1 MNTTINTKTQVHFCC
16 TKDALSQNPRTGA
29 VCLKYKKINISTD
42 EVKSLASQ
50 IACFG
55 YKGEDFDLNLKAWA
69 NKTVCG
75 LIKYAPI
82 DNTREG
88 LWFAH
93 QETEGKSEAEIH
105 DIIKMQARA
114 GLDTDWLYL
123 VKKAR
128 KAKSENAYYFFVMWL
143 SEDDKPTAQIYCNY
157 LKWFFAQ

>member
-1 MNTTINTKTQVHFCC
+1 MNTINQVKTQVYFCC
-16 TKDALSQNPRTGA
+16 SKDVLSLNSRTGA
-29 VCLKYKKINISTD
+29 VCLKYKEAINISTD
-42 EVKSLASQ
+42 EVRNLASQ

-55 YKGEDFDLNLKAWA
+55 YKGNDFALDSWA
-69 NKTVCG
+69 NKLACN
-75 LIKYAPI
+75 LIRYAPI

-93 QETEGKSEAEIH
+93 QETEGKSDAEIYE
-105 DIIKMQARA
+105 IIKMHKRC

-128 KAKSENAYYFFVMWL
+128 KAKSKGVYYFFVTWL
-143 SEDDKPTAQIYCNY
+143 SQHDKPTAQIYFNY